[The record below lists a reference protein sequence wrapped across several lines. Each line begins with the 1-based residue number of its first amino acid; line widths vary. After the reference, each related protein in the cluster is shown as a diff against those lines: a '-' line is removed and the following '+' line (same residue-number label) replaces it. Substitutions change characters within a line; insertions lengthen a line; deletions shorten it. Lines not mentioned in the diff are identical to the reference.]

1 MVLNNHVIVDC
12 VGSSRTLLSIE
23 KKGIYQLILCDIA
36 SAHEDKTTRK
46 SLDPVYSFRPMP

>member
-23 KKGIYQLILCDIA
+23 KKGYLSADLCDIA

-46 SLDPVYSFRPMP
+46 S

>member
-1 MVLNNHVIVDC
+1 MVLNNHVVVDC

-36 SAHEDKTTRK
+36 SAHEDKTHK
-46 SLDPVYSFRPMP
+46 DES